1 MRSYAQSDET
11 TPYSCR
17 TSMAK
22 KFGAPWYNQWY
33 APKPE
38 SYEKLIWSYALA
50 GGRMNFHVLWG
61 GEGPAAE
68 LGKKLLRSPVI
79 RADCRIRL
87 LNFISAAPVE
97 CPVAVIFG
105 HAGAMNW
112 AGPAYDDVGME
123 LTDAFWR
130 AGYYADLIPT
140 SELRDPALRVDAD
153 GNIWFGQQRYA
164 AVVLYHP
171 EFENATTA
179 GFFQKAAKGKTLL
192 YRIGDWTRNF
202 DAKAFD
208 GNAAL
213 PARMKIAR
221 DINGCAEAV
230 LAELRAA
237 GIATQTCA
245 TATLPQWNGMGRT
258 SAALP
263 SSGNCRLV
271 DGTVILA
278 SGQNDVR
285 GDPIQKTL
293 SVDGYEVA
301 FDAVGVAAVRLD
313 KDGKLEAL
321 AAGGLKRFAVGKT
334 KIELPQRADV
344 ALWKDTKGVWQGVLQ
359 DYEGDVPKDLAALC
373 KHWTRLQVPEP
384 LKE

>member
-1 MRSYAQSDET
+1 M
-11 TPYSCR
+11 
-17 TSMAK
+17 
-22 KFGAPWYNQWY
+22 
-33 APKPE
+33 
-38 SYEKLIWSYALA
+38 A
-50 GGRMNFHVLWG
+50 GGRMNFHVLYPGNPPWT
-61 GEGPAAE
+61 ER
-68 LGKKLLRSPVI
+68 GKQLLRSPVI

-87 LNFISAAPVE
+87 LNFISAAPVD

-105 HAGAMNW
+105 HSCAMNW

-130 AGYYADLIPT
+130 AGYYADLIPS
-140 SELRDPALRVDAD
+140 SELRDQALRVDAD

-179 GFFQKAAKGKTLL
+179 EFFQKAAKGKTIL
-192 YRIGDWTRNF
+192 YRVGDWTQNF

-213 PARMKIAR
+213 PSRMKVAR

-230 LAELRAA
+230 LAELRHA
-237 GIATQTCA
+237 GIEPQTCA
-245 TATLPQWNGMGRT
+245 TMTFPKWGGMGRT

-263 SSGNCRLV
+263 SSGICRLV

-285 GDPIQKTL
+285 GDPIQKTIKVAPRHG
-293 SVDGYEVA
+293 SGQDGHDVA

-321 AAGGLKRFAVGKT
+321 AAGGLKSFVVGET

-344 ALWKDTKGVWQGVLQ
+344 ALWKDPKGVWQGVLQ
-359 DYEGDVPKDLAALC
+359 DYAGHVPKDLAALC
-373 KHWTRLQVPEP
+373 KNWIRLQVPEP